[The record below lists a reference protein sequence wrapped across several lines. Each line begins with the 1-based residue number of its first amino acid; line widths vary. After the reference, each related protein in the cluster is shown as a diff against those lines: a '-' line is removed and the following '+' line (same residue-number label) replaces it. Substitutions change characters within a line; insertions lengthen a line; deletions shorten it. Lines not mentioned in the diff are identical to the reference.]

1 MKKTYQQP
9 TVTVA
14 EIQMDTT
21 ILLGSDGEGKVQ
33 TPDSDTPSSVTPTK
47 GDGNNNVY
55 WGGAKEHGIWDSD
68 DED

>member
-14 EIQMDTT
+14 DIQMDTT
-21 ILLGSDGEGKVQ
+21 ILLGSDGETDVK
-33 TPDSDTPSSVTPTK
+33 TPDGQSDVKPTE
-47 GDGNNNVY
+47 GNNKTY

>member
-14 EIQMDTT
+14 DIQMDTT
-21 ILLGSDGEGKVQ
+21 ILLGSDGESKVQ
-33 TPDSDTPSSVTPTK
+33 TPDNESPSSVTPTS
-47 GDGNNNVY
+47 GNKTY